1 MYDLTTVK
9 FKNSISFILKLLYS
23 KKYLIWSNLI
33 LDTKNLK
40 SLKMKIY
47 FAGSIRGGREDAALY
62 LQIIE
67 YLKTFGEVLTEHV
80 GDPDLTDLGDDGP
93 TDQYIHDRDLAW
105 LQSADVLVAE
115 VTSVSMGVGY
125 EIGRAV
131 ESGKKV
137 LCLFRP
143 DSAKNL
149 SAMIAGCPD
158 LVLMYYNSLEEA
170 KVLISKYF
178 EGFC

>member
-1 MYDLTTVK
+1 
-9 FKNSISFILKLLYS
+9 
-23 KKYLIWSNLI
+23 
-33 LDTKNLK
+33 
-40 SLKMKIY
+40 MKIY

-62 LQIIE
+62 LQIID
-67 YLKTFGEVLTEHV
+67 YLKTFGEVMTEHI
-80 GDPDLTDLGDDGP
+80 GDPNLTDAGDDGP
-93 TDQYIHDRDLAW
+93 TDRYIHNRDLDW

-143 DSAKNL
+143 ESGKNL
-149 SAMIAGCPD
+149 SAMIAGCAD
-158 LVLMYYNSLEEA
+158 LELVNYSNLDEA
-170 KVLISKYF
+170 KQAIDRFLK
-178 EGFC
+178 

>member
-1 MYDLTTVK
+1 
-9 FKNSISFILKLLYS
+9 
-23 KKYLIWSNLI
+23 
-33 LDTKNLK
+33 
-40 SLKMKIY
+40 MKIY

-67 YLKTFGEVLTEHV
+67 YLKSFGEVLTEHV
-80 GDPDLTDLGDDGP
+80 GDPKLTALGDDGP
-93 TDQYIHDRDLAW
+93 SDQYIHDRDLDW

-143 DSAKNL
+143 DSGKNL

-158 LVLMYYNSLEEA
+158 LEIVHYETLDQA
-170 KVLISKYF
+170 KVAIVKFLNS
-178 EGFC
+178 

>member
-1 MYDLTTVK
+1 
-9 FKNSISFILKLLYS
+9 LYLPQ
-23 KKYLIWSNLI
+23 KVE
-33 LDTKNLK
+33 
-40 SLKMKIY
+40 KMKIY

-67 YLKTFGEVLTEHV
+67 YLKSFGEVLTEHI
-80 GDPDLTDLGDDGP
+80 GDPKLTDLGDDGP
-93 TDQYIHDRDLAW
+93 SDAYIHKRDLKW

-115 VTSVSMGVGY
+115 VTTVSMGVGY

-143 DSAKNL
+143 DSGKNL

-158 LVLMYYNSLEEA
+158 LELVNYRNLDEA
-170 KVLISKYF
+170 KKAII
-178 EGFC
+178 GFLKD